1 MGIFEGTTYH
11 EKGMDKNFEV
21 KEEEVKEILEDGS
34 YQGWN
39 KDMPRLTW
47 TNCGSEWDCKNI

>member
-1 MGIFEGTTYH
+1 MGIFEGTTYD

-34 YQGWN
+34 YQG
-39 KDMPRLTW
+39 
-47 TNCGSEWDCKNI
+47 